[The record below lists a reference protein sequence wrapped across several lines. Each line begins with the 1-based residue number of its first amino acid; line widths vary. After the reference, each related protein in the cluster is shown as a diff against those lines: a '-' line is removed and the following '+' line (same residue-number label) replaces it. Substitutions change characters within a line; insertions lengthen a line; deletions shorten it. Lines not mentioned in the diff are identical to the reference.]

1 MVHLIGFRFVVTR
14 PWRLTYQKAFALIK
28 RRKDADEGPSGS
40 KKPNNDTKLR
50 RRLKEFSCTYCGTKG
65 HTKRSC
71 SHRKAD
77 DADVAAAAA
86 AAANAATP
94 TTNTAAANVATPT
107 ANAAATNA
115 TAPQSSEIDLTQPT
129 YSQPNIT
136 EPVPPSELHHVSRLE
151 KLVPKRR
158 IHPVVDQMQGCSS
171 GTTSRMQSVW
181 KFVPTPGFKPPRK
194 N

>member
-1 MVHLIGFRFVVTR
+1 
-14 PWRLTYQKAFALIK
+14 
-28 RRKDADEGPSGS
+28 

-86 AAANAATP
+86 AAATANPATP
-94 TTNTAAANVATPT
+94 TTNAAAANVATPT
-107 ANAAATNA
+107 ANA
-115 TAPQSSEIDLTQPT
+115 TAPQPSEIDLTQPT

-136 EPVPPSELHHVSRLE
+136 EP
-151 KLVPKRR
+151 
-158 IHPVVDQMQGCSS
+158 
-171 GTTSRMQSVW
+171 
-181 KFVPTPGFKPPRK
+181 
-194 N
+194 